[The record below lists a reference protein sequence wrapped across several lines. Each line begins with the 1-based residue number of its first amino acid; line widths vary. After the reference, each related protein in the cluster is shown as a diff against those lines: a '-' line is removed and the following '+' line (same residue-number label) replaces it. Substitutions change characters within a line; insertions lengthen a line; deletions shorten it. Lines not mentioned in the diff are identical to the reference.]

1 MCFIHALVYASAF
14 SRAFARLV
22 FSASVIA
29 VDLGFFGAAAA
40 AAAAGRGLA
49 AAPALAFAFAAASA
63 AFFLACVCSNVSKI
77 ESLVRGCFFP
87 GRFIALFFMMEP
99 SGIL

>member
-1 MCFIHALVYASAF
+1 MRAGGKRLLVVDVFVLVRLALAQCS
-14 SRAFARLV
+14 
-22 FSASVIA
+22 

-49 AAPALAFAFAAASA
+49 AAVALAFAFAAASA

-87 GRFIALFFMMEP
+87 GRSIALFFMMEP